1 MTIIEAIQK
10 VLTDSDRAL
19 THKEIHELIVKN
31 NYYEFGAKDPV
42 SVVRS
47 KIRKHCFGL
56 NFPSSSPKKIFIEKL
71 SSSGKP
77 SYSIWQG
84 QDFFEPSVLV
94 DKNFKDKIT
103 KEQLPE
109 EIIHIKHVEHI
120 TIIKQQLLD
129 CINSS
134 DPAFF
139 EQLVVRLL
147 LKMGYGW
154 HESLAGKVVGGSG
167 DEGIDGIINEDKL
180 GLEKIYVQAK
190 RYKSN
195 KVPPSEIREF
205 VGAMA
210 LKGARKG
217 VFFSSSSFTEQ
228 AMSSA
233 SKAQGMNVTLI
244 DGIQLCDLLVQHGMG
259 VARISTYDI
268 LEVDKNFFD
277 IYY

>member
-1 MTIIEAIQK
+1 MTIVDAIQK
-10 VLTDSDRAL
+10 VLNDSASPL
-19 THKEIHELIVKN
+19 THKEVYALIIEN
-31 NYYEFGAKDPV
+31 NYYEFGAKDPI

-56 NFPSSSPKKIFIEKL
+56 DFPSASPKKIFVEKG
-71 SSSGKP
+71 SISGTP
-77 SYSIWQG
+77 LYSIWKGETSGEQS
-84 QDFFEPSVLV
+84 SVV
-94 DKNFKDKIT
+94 ERSSKEKIT

-109 EIIHIKHVEHI
+109 EIINIKYNEHVNV
-120 TIIKQQLLD
+120 IKQQLLD

-139 EQLVVRLL
+139 EQLVVKLL

-180 GLEKIYVQAK
+180 GLEKIYIQAK
-190 RYKSN
+190 RYNSN
-195 KVPPSEIREF
+195 KVPSSEIREF

-217 VFFSSSSFTEQ
+217 VFFSSSSFTDQ
-228 AMSSA
+228 ATSSA
-233 SKAQGMNVTLI
+233 SKAQGMNITLI
-244 DGIQLCDLLVQHGMG
+244 DGAQLCDLLVQYGMG
-259 VARISTYDI
+259 VAVVGSFDI
-268 LEVDKNFFD
+268 LEVDRNFFD
-277 IYY
+277 Y